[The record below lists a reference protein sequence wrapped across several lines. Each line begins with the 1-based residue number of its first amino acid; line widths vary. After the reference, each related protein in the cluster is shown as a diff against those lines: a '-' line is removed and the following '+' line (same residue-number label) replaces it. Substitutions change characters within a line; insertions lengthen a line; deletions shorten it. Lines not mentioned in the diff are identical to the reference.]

1 MKKYFIEFR
10 ILKVSVKN
18 SFNILWNLRM
28 YVTISSKI
36 LSLIDILCIIKE
48 KAHFWINY
56 IKVFFQIIIYKELT
70 LYFYYNLY

>member
-10 ILKVSVKN
+10 ILKVSVKS
-18 SFNILWNLRM
+18 SFNILWNLRI

-36 LSLIDILCIIKE
+36 LSLTDILCIIKE

-56 IKVFFQIIIYKELT
+56 IKVFFQIIIYRELT